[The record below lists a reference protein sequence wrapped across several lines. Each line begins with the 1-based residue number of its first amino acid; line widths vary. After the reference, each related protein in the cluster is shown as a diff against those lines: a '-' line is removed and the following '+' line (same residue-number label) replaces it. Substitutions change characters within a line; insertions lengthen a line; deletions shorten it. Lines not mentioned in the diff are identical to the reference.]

1 MPPGVSLKASWSVMA
16 RRLQNILEQLKAM
29 QIERNKYFFQR
40 MYISST
46 SCRPLLPYRP
56 CPQFISHPT
65 PVSSSLNVV
74 KNLKR
79 TNKIVG
85 FRIS

>member
-40 MYISST
+40 MY
-46 SCRPLLPYRP
+46 
-56 CPQFISHPT
+56 
-65 PVSSSLNVV
+65 
-74 KNLKR
+74 
-79 TNKIVG
+79 
-85 FRIS
+85 